1 MPRRGSKAGSGCYTA
16 AVFTGLVQT
25 TGVVRALRE
34 GLAGDSDCAGR
45 GPEKSPQSRRV
56 VIGFES
62 AGTTGRGSP
71 LAAADREIGASVCVS
86 GVCLTVTE
94 TSDDHFAADIAFETL
109 AVTTL
114 GALTIGARVNL
125 EPSLRIGDALGGHL
139 VSGHVDG
146 VGRLLRVEARDAAR
160 ECWFLVPEP
169 LRRYVAV
176 KGSIAVDGVSL
187 TVNRVDETG
196 FMVGLIPHTLEV
208 TTLGPLLERWV
219 SGGSPGVEVNLE
231 VDMLARYVERL
242 LQFSKVSP
250 D

>member
-1 MPRRGSKAGSGCYTA
+1 MPERGSKVGSGSGCYTA

-34 GLAGDSDCAGR
+34 G
-45 GPEKSPQSRRV
+45 PQSRRV
-56 VIGFES
+56 VVGFDP
-62 AGTTGRGSP
+62 TQ
-71 LAAADREIGASVCVS
+71 LAPADREIGASVCVS

-94 TSDDHFAADIAFETL
+94 TSDDQFAADIGFETL

-114 GALTIGARVNL
+114 GALTVDARVNL
-125 EPSLRIGDALGGHL
+125 EPSLRLGDALGGHL

-146 VGRLLRVEARDAAR
+146 VGRLVRVEPRGDAR
-160 ECWFLVPEP
+160 ECWFWVPEP

-176 KGSIAVDGVSL
+176 KGSICVDGVSL
-187 TVNRVDETG
+187 TVNRVDETS

-208 TTLGPLLERWV
+208 TTLGPLV
-219 SGGSPGVEVNLE
+219 SLVDRVGPARTPGSTDHQLEVNLE

-242 LQFSKVSP
+242 LQFPQLSQVMP
-250 D
+250 